1 MHLTSQSPFGIS
13 PFYTNVVRTQSTCPG
28 AARRASAHALMCR
41 SLRLRLRKRRRRRR
55 RRRTYTTLERKI
67 SCTLHG

>member
-41 SLRLRLRKRRRRRR
+41 SLRLRKRR